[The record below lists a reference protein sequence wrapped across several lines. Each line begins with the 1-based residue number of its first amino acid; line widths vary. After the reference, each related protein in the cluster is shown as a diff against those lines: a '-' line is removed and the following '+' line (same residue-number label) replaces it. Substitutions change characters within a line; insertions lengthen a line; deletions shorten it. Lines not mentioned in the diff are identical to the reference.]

1 MLLATVLTGCD
12 STSDSSSAGAGA
24 SGESTRASA
33 TVVAENLLHGLAC
46 APDVDR
52 CNLGNRVR
60 LFARQLQEAGCP
72 QVVSVEESDPVMD
85 RILKAEVHAPV
96 AGANTLCGGR
106 YTIVG
111 LGDPSSDREVV
122 LTTLPVLGHE
132 RVSLAG
138 PLRDALWVR
147 LKAALG
153 PLDVVATH
161 LASGSDDRPCDA
173 STCRPPCRV
182 ADSLKTCQ
190 GREAAALLDHRRTPE
205 SVGILMGDLN
215 AKPGDAT
222 TSALASLHYIDTF
235 VAAGNPPCDATTGT
249 GCTSGREDSNLS
261 DLTNPSARQAERID
275 YVFLATKRQ
284 CRVDK
289 TSGLF
294 RAEPESPPL
303 DGLVFASDH
312 TGVQAKI
319 TCVTTPG
326 DLAAARPVKGGSTT
340 TTTKVFAIDVATR
353 AAVTKSFETVF
364 DGGAGT
370 SIESRLTSLQDAD
383 RLRDSFTARYEDP
396 SIKTLADQVRVRIDS
411 MRGVDA
417 RHVDVTYSIL
427 LGAATALDHLPG
439 SAVRVGNRWL
449 VSRESYCE
457 VASLG
462 ATSVPEPC
470 RYARVRTGRALGPDS
485 GETWR

>member
-1 MLLATVLTGCD
+1 M
-12 STSDSSSAGAGA
+12 
-24 SGESTRASA
+24 
-33 TVVAENLLHGLAC
+33 
-46 APDVDR
+46 
-52 CNLGNRVR
+52 
-60 LFARQLQEAGCP
+60 
-72 QVVSVEESDPVMD
+72 MD

-190 GREAAALLDHRRTPE
+190 GREAAALLDHRRAPE

-222 TSALASLHYIDTF
+222 ISALASLHYIDTF

-249 GCTSGREDSNLS
+249 GCTSGREDTDLS
-261 DLTNPSARQAERID
+261 DLTNPSSREAERID

-284 CRVDK
+284 CRVDEDV
-289 TSGLF
+289 GAL

-319 TCVTTPG
+319 SCLTTPG
-326 DLAAARPVKGGSTT
+326 DRAAARPVKGG
-340 TTTKVFAIDVATR
+340 IDHHHDEGVR
-353 AAVTKSFETVF
+353 DRRGDE
-364 DGGAGT
+364 G
-370 SIESRLTSLQDAD
+370 SRHQV
-383 RLRDSFTARYEDP
+383 LRDGLQRRRRHQHRVEARPRSRTPTGCETRSSARYEDP

-411 MRGVDA
+411 MRA
-417 RHVDVTYSIL
+417 RRRPATSTSCTRSSSTQ
-427 LGAATALDHLPG
+427 ATALDHLPG
-439 SAVRVGNRWL
+439 SAVRVGIAGWCHAHRTAR
-449 VSRESYCE
+449 SRRS
-457 VASLG
+457 

-470 RYARVRTGRALGPDS
+470 R
-485 GETWR
+485 